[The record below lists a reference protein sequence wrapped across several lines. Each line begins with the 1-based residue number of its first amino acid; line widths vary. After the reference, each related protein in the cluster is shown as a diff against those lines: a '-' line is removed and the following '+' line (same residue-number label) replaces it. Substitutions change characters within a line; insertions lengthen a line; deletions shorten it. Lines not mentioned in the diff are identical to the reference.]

1 METEALGTASSH
13 SVIVL
18 SSARC
23 ILLISR
29 SERRSPAEGSGVRV
43 DWGRRGGGT
52 GSCQSAK
59 NNQQAP
65 EEINPRVGAV
75 VPAPIWSPASSRAAH
90 HTSPN
95 PGGAAQPPHTFG
107 ERRRPRPGV
116 HGLGAPGPGRRWLP
130 RVLGGRP
137 ARRARGGGHARCSAG
152 PASAARCA
160 HRDTERR
167 RGPARAGEARC
178 EPGGALRVVGG
189 GGRQA
194 VRPPAIAA
202 SLKPEPLL
210 GKLKDA
216 RILSTVASGTPE
228 AQI

>member
-1 METEALGTASSH
+1 MEEEQGAASLPR
-13 SVIVL
+13 ITN
-18 SSARC
+18 RRRK
-23 ILLISR
+23 R
-29 SERRSPAEGSGVRV
+29 STPGSG
-43 DWGRRGGGT
+43 RGAGAHLV
-52 GSCQSAK
+52 SSLQ
-59 NNQQAP
+59 
-65 EEINPRVGAV
+65 PRC
-75 VPAPIWSPASSRAAH
+75 PPH
-90 HTSPN
+90 L
-95 PGGAAQPPHTFG
+95 PGPHTFG

-160 HRDTERR
+160 PRDTERR

-178 EPGGALRVVGG
+178 EPGGALTVVGG